1 MRISSEDIPQADLLE
16 DVVSTINAVAS
27 GARTYQDIAERI
39 SKVGRQGRYY
49 RKAAEV
55 LGFINNYSNISVLTS
70 KGESFRENPTINN
83 PLLLEAV
90 LETRIF
96 QRLINYLEIQPDG
109 VTETEIVT
117 YLDGVV
123 EPLGESMLARRTK
136 TLLSWLMSLHV
147 LEKEEDLYSL
157 NLDVVN
163 NVGILHFPDED
174 EPIFPHTGDL
184 IEYETVAARST
195 QAQEAIVVLIDH
207 VQRERAN
214 NAHQMLVNLVAERI
228 RNSDFLPKANRLID
242 LATHVDENDYIF
254 EMKSITERNAR
265 RQIRRGISQL
275 YEYRY
280 LQNIPDAELVLVL
293 EEQIP
298 ETVSWMEDYVRE
310 DRGIWLLWDG
320 DGELNAPDITRE
332 RLHFLW

>member
-265 RQIRRGISQL
+265 RQIQGS
-275 YEYRY
+275 
-280 LQNIPDAELVLVL
+280 
-293 EEQIP
+293 
-298 ETVSWMEDYVRE
+298 
-310 DRGIWLLWDG
+310 
-320 DGELNAPDITRE
+320 
-332 RLHFLW
+332 

>member
-1 MRISSEDIPQADLLE
+1 
-16 DVVSTINAVAS
+16 
-27 GARTYQDIAERI
+27 
-39 SKVGRQGRYY
+39 
-49 RKAAEV
+49 
-55 LGFINNYSNISVLTS
+55 
-70 KGESFRENPTINN
+70 
-83 PLLLEAV
+83 
-90 LETRIF
+90 
-96 QRLINYLEIQPDG
+96 
-109 VTETEIVT
+109 
-117 YLDGVV
+117 
-123 EPLGESMLARRTK
+123 MLARRTK
-136 TLLSWLMSLHV
+136 TFLSWLMSLHV